1 MEKTHFEAD
10 HRIRQKDPDLPFIMI
25 SKPDYRQNQ
34 WDRRSIVMEP
44 YQRALAEG
52 DRNVYF
58 LDGAAFFTG
67 DEREAC
73 TADAPTLTTWSCTA
87 WHRVWCIFCDG
98 SSMAVVGTDRKKN

>member
-34 WDRRSIVMEP
+34 WDRRSIVMES

-73 TADAPTLTTWSCTA
+73 TADDTHPNDLVLY
-87 WHRVWCIFCDG
+87 R
-98 SSMAVVGTDRKKN
+98 MAQGMVHILRRILYGGGRY